1 MALTPFGYMI
11 VDGKVTVNEEQAKQV
26 EGIFKAY
33 IAGQALTKAAAE
45 VGIKMTHS
53 VVGRILQNKKYL
65 GTKIYPTI
73 IDKDTFEAAEK
84 ERMKR
89 AVALGRVYE
98 HPKSEES
105 PCKKF
110 IYRIGDVKKKF
121 DNPFMQAQYAYSK
134 IESEVADE

>member
-1 MALTPFGYMI
+1 MAHIPFGYMI

-26 EGIFKAY
+26 AGIFKAY
-33 IAGQALTKAAAE
+33 IDGQALTKAAAE

-65 GTKIYPTI
+65 GTKIYPAI
-73 IDKDTFEAAEK
+73 IDKDTFEAADK

-89 AVALGRVYE
+89 ATALGRVYE
-98 HPKSEES
+98 YPEPEES

-110 IYRIGDVKKKF
+110 NYQIGEIKKKY
-121 DNPFMQAQYAYSK
+121 DNPFMQAEYAYSK